1 MMNEEILFLYSF
13 AVFILT
19 LSPGPDILF
28 LVSTTLNKNLN
39 NAIVTAFGLCS
50 GILIHTLGTAFGLGY
65 FVSKFPELLSLIK
78 LIGCIYLVYL
88 SYLYFPKK
96 KYKTIINKN
105 FHVLSKPYTQG
116 LIMNLTNPK
125 IILFFI
131 GFFPQF
137 IFHDQW
143 TIEFQFYIL
152 GLLFS
157 LISLTTFICL
167 LMLISIL
174 KNKLNIET
182 QSKNLSYISSF
193 TMTCLAVFFLYKEIE
208 ILMN

>member
-1 MMNEEILFLYSF
+1 MMNENILFLYSF
-13 AVFILT
+13 TVFILT

-39 NAIVTAFGLCS
+39 NAIVTTFGLCT
-50 GILIHTLGTAFGLGY
+50 GILIHTTGTAFGLGY
-65 FVSKFPELLSLIK
+65 FISKFPELLRLIK
-78 LIGCIYLVYL
+78 LIGCLYLFYL

-96 KYKTIINKN
+96 KYKIINDN
-105 FHVLSKPYTQG
+105 INILTRPFTQG
-116 LIMNLTNPK
+116 LIMNLSNPK

-157 LISLTTFICL
+157 FISLTTFICL
-167 LMLISIL
+167 LMLISIIR
-174 KNKLNIET
+174 NKLNIEK
-182 QSKNLSYISSF
+182 QSENLSYISSL
-193 TMTCLAVFFLYKEIE
+193 TMMSLAVFFLYKEIE

>member
-1 MMNEEILFLYSF
+1 MNENILVLYSL

-39 NAIVTAFGLCS
+39 NAINTAFGLCS
-50 GILIHTLGTAFGLGY
+50 GILIHTVCTAFGLGY

-78 LIGCIYLVYL
+78 LFGCLYLFYL
-88 SYLYFPKK
+88 SYMYFPKK

-105 FHVLSKPYTQG
+105 FNVLSKPFTQG
-116 LIMNLTNPK
+116 LIMNLSNPK

-152 GLLFS
+152 GLVFS
-157 LISLTTFICL
+157 FISLTTFICL

-174 KNKLNIET
+174 KNKLNIQK

-193 TMTCLAVFFLYKEIE
+193 TMICMAVFFLFIE
-208 ILMN
+208 IDALLK

>member
-50 GILIHTLGTAFGLGY
+50 GILIHTVSAAFGLGY

-78 LIGCIYLVYL
+78 LIGCLYLIYL

-105 FHVLSKPYTQG
+105 FNVLSKPFTQG
-116 LIMNLTNPK
+116 LIMNLSNPK

-131 GFFPQF
+131 SFFPQF
-137 IFHDQW
+137 IFHHQW
-143 TIEFQFYIL
+143 TIELQFYIL

-157 LISLTTFICL
+157 LISLTTFICILILMSL
-167 LMLISIL
+167 LM
-174 KNKLNIET
+174 NKLNIEK
-182 QSKNLSYISSF
+182 QSKSLSYISSF
-193 TMTCLAVFFLYKEIE
+193 TMICLAVFFLFKEIE